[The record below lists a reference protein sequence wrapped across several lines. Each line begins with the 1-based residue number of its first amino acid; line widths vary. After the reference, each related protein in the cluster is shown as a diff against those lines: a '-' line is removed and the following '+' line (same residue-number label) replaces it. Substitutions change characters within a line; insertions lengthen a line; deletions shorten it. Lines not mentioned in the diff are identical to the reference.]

1 MVAGFGNDSLG
12 TGAGNDLVFLNEGN
26 DVVDRSCGGNNTIF
40 GGLGNDCIFDVS
52 TGASTIQ
59 GNEGNDTIRARQGID
74 TLSGG
79 AGNDV
84 FDYFGTDDDGNNAA
98 GGGPVEL
105 ITDVNFAD
113 DRFRFANQQ
122 ITFAANMGAGTG
134 VDLNTS
140 ANNAIAAAFALSGG
154 GANWVAAQ
162 FTFGGRTYLA
172 VDQGGVQGTFTD
184 ANDFLLDITGAT
196 GTISAGN
203 FTL

>member
-1 MVAGFGNDSLG
+1 
-12 TGAGNDLVFLNEGN
+12 
-26 DVVDRSCGGNNTIF
+26 
-40 GGLGNDCIFDVS
+40 
-52 TGASTIQ
+52 
-59 GNEGNDTIRARQGID
+59 
-74 TLSGG
+74 
-79 AGNDV
+79 V

-98 GGGPVEL
+98 GGGPVDF

-122 ITFAANMGAGTG
+122 ITFATNTRAGTG
-134 VDLNTS
+134 VHLNTS
-140 ANNAIAAAFALSGG
+140 ANNAIASAFARGGG
-154 GANWVAAQ
+154 GATRAAAQ

-196 GTISAGN
+196 GTISAAN